1 MVLCVCGVTPG
12 ENTVTDQ
19 GEVLEGLPTLD
30 VTDGWYKLRA
40 TVDDALARAVKRGL
54 IKVGTKLAI
63 SGAKFQGGKDGI
75 EPLQAYETTCLELH
89 GNSTTLARWDAKLG
103 FQAGPFIST
112 LRSLTADG
120 GTVPLMDICVTKL
133 FPIAYIEMPKPRDDA
148 EGEEPRP
155 LPRCEAEEME
165 ARDEWQ
171 RKRANEEMKLREDWE
186 KKVARLEGLAENLE
200 RTAGRWVP
208 PEDDYPPDEVED
220 LLDELEDADDLNSL
234 VKGLSPTNA
243 GWLAQLVRKKCRDK
257 RDKIGETIQRELEK
271 SCPPREVRN
280 FRVIR
285 FKDHRKTRRPA
296 RRTGQMTVW
305 DALSLGEGGLVEG
318 KRFLVTNVVPCQPGA
333 WSHHEEEGRLDSS
346 SKAARVLGEPRR
358 RGEKPFMEPEL
369 FERRPFVDRIV
380 FRLEIRNTDYPV
392 VGRHLSA
399 SGLHGGVPTTHPP
412 PSSVSIF
419 VFYHQQL
426 LVIAYASV
434 FSLVQAPLSFLKYLA
449 ISTMA
454 AASSSSRTPAS
465 PLRGPTPSPTLNSS
479 DSPGPSL
486 DRICLDSLLVSTTF
500 KPGRKWNSG
509 DEFMTSLATAV
520 TEPLDTFIRVYELPS
535 QHHLQRYLLHC
546 ADHTDAKAKPKIGT
560 WYDTASALIT
570 KVEDAH
576 WSQAFVQ
583 YAAKGKDLEEALEIL
598 RSAAVP
604 FDGATITLTDVRRRR
619 AKLKRL
625 ANKNKATKPPL
636 QPDQASA
643 PPTSTKPKRGDEAL
657 KEEAKRLAK
666 QAQIA
671 GEKRV
676 ISEDDKRR
684 FIRYLADLP
693 PSFDWSRAL
702 NGFVE
707 NGNDGIR
714 WTYPT

>member
-1 MVLCVCGVTPG
+1 
-12 ENTVTDQ
+12 
-19 GEVLEGLPTLD
+19 
-30 VTDGWYKLRA
+30 
-40 TVDDALARAVKRGL
+40 
-54 IKVGTKLAI
+54 
-63 SGAKFQGGKDGI
+63 
-75 EPLQAYETTCLELH
+75 
-89 GNSTTLARWDAKLG
+89 
-103 FQAGPFIST
+103 
-112 LRSLTADG
+112 
-120 GTVPLMDICVTKL
+120 MDICVTKL
-133 FPIAYIEMPKPRDDA
+133 FPIAYIDMSKPRDDT
-148 EGEEPRP
+148 EGEEPPRP
-155 LPRCEAEEME
+155 IPRCEAEEME

-220 LLDELEDADDLNSL
+220 LLDDLEDADDLNSL

-243 GWLAQLVRKKCRDK
+243 GWLAQLVRKKCRDM

-318 KRFLVTNVVPCQPGA
+318 KRFL
-333 WSHHEEEGRLDSS
+333 
-346 SKAARVLGEPRR
+346 
-358 RGEKPFMEPEL
+358 
-369 FERRPFVDRIV
+369 
-380 FRLEIRNTDYPV
+380 
-392 VGRHLSA
+392 
-399 SGLHGGVPTTHPP
+399 
-412 PSSVSIF
+412 
-419 VFYHQQL
+419 
-426 LVIAYASV
+426 
-434 FSLVQAPLSFLKYLA
+434 YLA
-449 ISTMA
+449 ISNMA
-454 AASSSSRTPAS
+454 TASSAARTPAS

-486 DRICLDSLLVSTTF
+486 DRTFLDSLLVSTAF
-500 KPGRKWNSG
+500 KLGRKWNSG
-509 DEFMTSLATAV
+509 HESMRSLATAV
-520 TEPLDTFIRVYELPS
+520 PEPLDTFIRVYKLPS
-535 QHHLQRYLLHC
+535 QHHLQRYLLHY
-546 ADHTDAKAKPKIGT
+546 ADHTDANAKPKIGT

-604 FDGATITLTDVRRRR
+604 FDGATITLADVRRRR

-625 ANKNKATKPPL
+625 ANKNKAAKPPL

-666 QAQIA
+666 QARNP
-671 GEKRV
+671 GEKHV

-684 FIRYLADLP
+684 FVRYLADLP

-714 WTYPT
+714 SHKKAKKKRRTGPPTIQRLMPPPPSTASTSFFADDDPQDKSARTINLLVRVIACASVVPTSVSAARGSDDHPDRLVNDLESTAEQFEEWQ